1 MECQNRYSHL
11 PRIHDIVIGLVEKG
25 DTELLQRGD
34 TPLFKP
40 VFVVNLLI
48 IYPLLCGSGTH

>member
-34 TPLFKP
+34 TLLFKP

-48 IYPLLCGSGTH
+48 NPLSCSSGTH